1 MLPTQSWKES
11 LTMVARLKLWTT
23 SLLALIT
30 RSTWPMVKTP
40 ASWDSSEDSSDES
53 LDDQPEH
60 DTL

>member
-1 MLPTQSWKES
+1 
-11 LTMVARLKLWTT
+11 MVARLKLWTT

-60 DTL
+60 DAF

>member
-1 MLPTQSWKES
+1 
-11 LTMVARLKLWTT
+11 MVARLKLWTT

-30 RSTWPMVKTP
+30 RSTWPRVNTS

-53 LDDQPEH
+53 FDNQPEH